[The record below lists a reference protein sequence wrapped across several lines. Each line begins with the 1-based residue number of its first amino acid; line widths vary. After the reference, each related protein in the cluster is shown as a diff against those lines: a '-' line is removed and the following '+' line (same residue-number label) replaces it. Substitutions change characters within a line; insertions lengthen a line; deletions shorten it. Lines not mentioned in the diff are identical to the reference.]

1 MSNRTPLTSRPLDLT
16 YFIYVATHIPI
27 SLFLDCQALY
37 PAHLVPQPL
46 ANLNA
51 YYVNTFKDPLISN
64 VHNLPWFKSFVYC
77 EALFQ
82 IPFFFWALGGL
93 YHNKPIAR
101 AGLLAYGAHVATTV
115 VPSLAEVAFGTTARI
130 TMTATERYTLIGV
143 YLPYLLIPACMVVDS
158 YFKLSSMLRSSSSKQ
173 KKN

>member
-1 MSNRTPLTSRPLDLT
+1 MRVTRNANFEQTRPSVPDTDILSLMSNRTPLTSRPLDLT

-46 ANLNA
+46 VDLNA

-77 EALFQ
+77 EAIFQ

-93 YHNKPIAR
+93 YHSKSTRSYNRDVRHKFDLQCFFQI
-101 AGLLAYGAHVATTV
+101 
-115 VPSLAEVAFGTTARI
+115 SL
-130 TMTATERYTLIGV
+130 
-143 YLPYLLIPACMVVDS
+143 
-158 YFKLSSMLRSSSSKQ
+158 
-173 KKN
+173 